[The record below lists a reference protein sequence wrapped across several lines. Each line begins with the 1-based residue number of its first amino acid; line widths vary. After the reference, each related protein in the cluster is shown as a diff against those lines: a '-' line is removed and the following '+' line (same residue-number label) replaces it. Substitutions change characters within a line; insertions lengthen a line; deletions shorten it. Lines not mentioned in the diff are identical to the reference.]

1 MHFYTQKHCKM
12 NPYSK
17 TLEEQ
22 KTEFKRRKL
31 IAMPIAGTLAWLAVG
46 VSSLYLS
53 PEHTV
58 WVLFIAT
65 GSIVY
70 LGMFISK
77 LTGESMMD
85 RKKPKNV
92 FDNLFFLTVAQAIA
106 VYSIA
111 LPFFMTDYT
120 SLPLSV
126 GILTG
131 LMWFPLSWIID
142 HWIGVFHAL
151 FRILIIIALWYIFPE
166 YRFTTI
172 PFSIVALYL
181 FTIVVLMRRYRKQIQ
196 S

>member
-1 MHFYTQKHCKM
+1 M
-12 NPYSK
+12 NPYNK

-22 KTEFKRRKL
+22 KAEFKRRKL
-31 IAMPIAGTLAWLAVG
+31 IAMPVAGTLAWLAVG

-70 LGMFISK
+70 LGMVISK
-77 LTGESMMD
+77 LTGENMTY

-92 FDNLFFLTVAQAIA
+92 FDNLFFLTIAQAIA

-126 GILTG
+126 EILTG

-151 FRILIIIALWYIFPE
+151 SRILIIVALWYIFPE
-166 YRFTTI
+166 YRFTAI
-172 PFSIVALYL
+172 PFAIVLLYL
-181 FTIVVLMRRYRKQIQ
+181 FTIAVLMNRYRRQIQ
-196 S
+196 Q

>member
-1 MHFYTQKHCKM
+1 M
-12 NPYSK
+12 NPSNK

-22 KTEFKRRKL
+22 KAEFKKRKL
-31 IAMPIAGTLAWLAVG
+31 IAMPIAGTLAWLAIG
-46 VSSLYLS
+46 ASSLYLS

-77 LTGESMMD
+77 LTGENMTD

-92 FDNLFFLTVAQAIA
+92 FDSLFFLTIVQAIA

-111 LPFFMTDYT
+111 LPFFMMDYT

-131 LMWFPLSWIID
+131 LMWFPFSWIID
-142 HWIGVFHAL
+142 HWIGIFHAL
-151 FRILIIIALWYIFPE
+151 FRTLMIVALWYIFPE
-166 YRFTTI
+166 HRFTAI
-172 PFSIVALYL
+172 PFAIVLLYL
-181 FTIVVLMRRYRKQIQ
+181 FTIVVLMKRYKKQLQI
-196 S
+196 